1 MATEQ
6 LVLPAFYTPCL
17 VLLSVL
23 ISILGASSA
32 FDLIERL
39 RDVRGRARLAWL
51 AGGATADAIGI
62 WSMHYT
68 GMMAFNL
75 PMPVLYDLPMVL
87 LSLLVGITGSAPAV
101 AGLGRSKIG
110 WGSVIR

>member
-6 LVLPAFYTPCL
+6 LVLPAFYNPGL

-23 ISILGASSA
+23 ISILGAYAA

-39 RDVRGRARLAWL
+39 RDARGRARLAWL

-68 GMMAFNL
+68 GMMAFAL
-75 PMPVLYDLPMVL
+75 PMCGCWPRY
-87 LSLLVGITGSAPAV
+87 LVTT
-101 AGLGRSKIG
+101 
-110 WGSVIR
+110 

>member
-6 LVLPAFYTPCL
+6 LVLPVLYNPGL

-23 ISILGASSA
+23 ISILGAYAA

-39 RDVRGRARLAWL
+39 RDAHGRARLAWL

-87 LSLLVGITGSAPAV
+87 VSLLVGLRAWAGAV
-101 AGLGRSKIG
+101 
-110 WGSVIR
+110 

>member
-6 LVLPAFYTPCL
+6 LVLPVFYNPGL
-17 VLLSVL
+17 VSLSVL
-23 ISILGASSA
+23 ISILGAYAA

-39 RDVRGRARLAWL
+39 RDARDRARLTWL

-68 GMMAFNL
+68 G
-75 PMPVLYDLPMVL
+75 
-87 LSLLVGITGSAPAV
+87 LSDAS
-101 AGLGRSKIG
+101 GRPF
-110 WGSVIR
+110 V

>member
-6 LVLPAFYTPCL
+6 LVLPAFYNPGL

-23 ISILGASSA
+23 ISLLGAYAA
-32 FDLIERL
+32 FDLVEGL
-39 RDVRGRARLAWL
+39 RDARGRARLAWL

-68 GMMAFNL
+68 GMMAFDL
-75 PMPVLYDLPMVL
+75 PIPVLYDLPMVL
-87 LSLLVGITGSAPAV
+87 LSLLVGITGSAPAL
-101 AGLGRSKIG
+101 AGFGRS
-110 WGSVIR
+110 

>member
-6 LVLPAFYTPCL
+6 LVLPVFYNPGL
-17 VLLSVL
+17 VSLSVL
-23 ISILGASSA
+23 ISILGAYAA

-39 RDVRGRARLAWL
+39 RDARGRARLAWL

-68 GMMAFNL
+68 G
-75 PMPVLYDLPMVL
+75 
-87 LSLLVGITGSAPAV
+87 LSDAS
-101 AGLGRSKIG
+101 GRPFI
-110 WGSVIR
+110 